1 MGLLK
6 FAKALESGKYVV
18 SETDHSYII
27 DAYKAIL
34 ARMTLRGTRDFKRHI
49 HFEDFL
55 IREWD
60 RPAVSGTTTKASLF
74 KLDIL
79 SARYH
84 DWLTSSSQS
93 YHPCFEDEVRVVGE
107 YYCESSGRGTP
118 FELLN
123 VNLDV
128 SSNTASGTFA
138 FEHRDLWYSYEV
150 GGIWEGVSQTLYL
163 EPINDPSVS
172 IPEGFVAVPL
182 HLTFYE
188 DHGDYLQG
196 SIGAL
201 GCDAIY
207 GKLVPPI
214 SPTTPDADI
223 EKRYS
228 AEEVKGPLVDVAE
241 EIDNLRSIW
250 RSSLFGKKMR
260 GSSMLPDSSDTV
272 IPISL

>member
-1 MGLLK
+1 M
-6 FAKALESGKYVV
+6 

-34 ARMTLRGTRDFKRHI
+34 ARMTLRGDCDVSTDIGTPRYILAFIPAISGTRDFKRHI

-79 SARYH
+79 SARYTLPFRTLEFYLFGPHRYH

-128 SSNTASGTFA
+128 SSNTALGTFA

-196 SIGAL
+196 ESFLQGPIH
-201 GCDAIY
+201 D
-207 GKLVPPI
+207 KL
-214 SPTTPDADI
+214 
-223 EKRYS
+223 Y
-228 AEEVKGPLVDVAE
+228 
-241 EIDNLRSIW
+241 
-250 RSSLFGKKMR
+250 F
-260 GSSMLPDSSDTV
+260 
-272 IPISL
+272 